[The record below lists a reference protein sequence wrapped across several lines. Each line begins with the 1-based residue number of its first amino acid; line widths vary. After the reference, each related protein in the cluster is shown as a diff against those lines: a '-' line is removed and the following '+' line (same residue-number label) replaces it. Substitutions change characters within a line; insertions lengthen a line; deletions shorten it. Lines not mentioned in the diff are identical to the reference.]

1 MNKLLLG
8 LIPLAAIVHQ
18 AEAQTR
24 QVSGRVTDRATGE
37 GLPGATVLLKGTTTG
52 VSTNSD
58 GTFSLSVPNE
68 GGTLQISS
76 VGYLSIDKAIG
87 TDNQINIGLSADTK
101 ELSEV
106 VVTALGIQ
114 REARA
119 IGYATSEVK
128 SEQVVQKSEPDV
140 LRTLQGK
147 VAGVN
152 IIGSS
157 GAPGS
162 STRIVIRGNTS
173 LNNNNQPLFV
183 VDGVPYDNSNTASD
197 NTLVRGSS
205 YSNRLADIDPN
216 NIESINVLKGM
227 AAAALYGNRGANGVI
242 LITTKTGSRSKADKG
257 IRVGFNSSYSIEKIA
272 SLPEYQNKY
281 GAGANFAQ
289 SAANG
294 SWGPAFGSPQAPA
307 DVLHPLSGIAGGAAA
322 FPEFQ
327 GARAPYQAYANNVK
341 DFFNT
346 GKLFENSVNI
356 TASSDNASFTTVLSR
371 SQQEGMIPES
381 KFNRTSLSAGG
392 SAQYNKLRIGAN
404 LTYTNTDQR
413 GPQLGANN
421 AIGNASVMGRLLFIP
436 RSLDLSGLPYE
447 NPLTNS
453 SVLGWLTGQADNPY
467 WSVKYNG
474 YTSRVDRLATSANAS
489 YDLLKW
495 LNLSFTGGVNTY
507 NDNRRSFIRPGS
519 VGASG
524 LGEVIQDAIT
534 NTELEGTTL
543 LTVNQ
548 NITDDFS
555 LKAILGHNVNQREFK
570 STSVIGSQY
579 LLFNI
584 DDIQNTKSQS
594 QFGSGYSKRR
604 IFGVFGDVTL
614 GYKDFVYLN
623 ATARNEW
630 TSTLAK
636 DNRSFFYPSVSTSLI
651 FTEALG
657 IQSDI
662 LNMGK
667 LRAGY
672 ARAGKDA
679 NPYQLTS
686 RYTLNPT
693 FGNNAAGF
701 SFPFNTAT
709 SGASIGGSIGNPTL
723 TPEFSKELEVGTDLN
738 FLKDRIIL
746 SATYYDK
753 RSTAQIAAVPLPY
766 ATGFTSLVTNFGEIS
781 NKGVEGSLTLVPI
794 DAGGFRW
801 TSFTTFTRN
810 RNIIEK
816 LTDGVEQVIV
826 SANYF
831 SGGVQAIHKA
841 GQPYGVIYGT
851 KAARD
856 PQSGKVLINPSTG
869 TMIPTTNTDV
879 IGNPNP
885 DYLMGFTNTFSYK
898 GLTFESVIDFR
909 KGGDVYSTTV
919 ATLLGRGVTKDTE
932 DRDKTL
938 VIDGVYGNP
947 NTQQPLT
954 NPDGSTIPNTTAVSL
969 NDYYFGAGSAA
980 LSGPAEFSVFDATTV
995 RLREVTLG
1003 YTVPASLLQKTP
1015 FRGLTLSLSGRNL
1028 WWFSPNIPKYT
1039 NFDPETN
1046 TYGGASNAQGFEY
1059 TNAPTAR
1066 RYGVN
1071 LRVNF

>member
-1 MNKLLLG
+1 MG
-8 LIPLAAIVHQ
+8 LPLAALSVVQ
-18 AEAQTR
+18 GVAQTR
-24 QVSGRVTDRATGE
+24 SVSGRVTDRTTGE
-37 GLPGATVLLKGTTTG
+37 GLPGVTVLLKGSNNG
-52 VSTNSD
+52 ISTNSD
-58 GTFSLSVPNE
+58 GTYTLTVPA
-68 GGTLQISS
+68 GDGTLVFSS
-76 VGYLSIDKAIG
+76 IGFITVERPIG
-87 TDNQINIGLSADTK
+87 TDTQINVGLAADTK
-101 ELSEV
+101 QLSEV

-114 REARA
+114 RESRA
-119 IGYATSEVK
+119 IGYAVSEIQ
-128 SEQVVQKSEPDV
+128 SQQVVQKSEPDV

-152 IIGSS
+152 IVGSS

-173 LNNNNQPLFV
+173 LNGNNQPLFV
-183 VDGVPYDNSNTASD
+183 VDGVPYNNDVTASD

-205 YSNRLADIDPN
+205 YSNRAADIDPN

-242 LITTKTGSRSKADKG
+242 LITTKTGSRGKADKG
-257 IRVGFNSSYSIEKIA
+257 IRVGYSSSYSIEKIA

-281 GAGANFAQ
+281 GAGANFTQ

-294 SWGPAFGSPQAPA
+294 SWGPAFGSAQAPA
-307 DVLHPLSGIAGGAAA
+307 DVLHPLSGIAA

-327 GARAPYQAYANNVK
+327 GARYPYQAFENNVK

-346 GKLFENSVNI
+346 GKLFENSVNV
-356 TASSDNASFTTVLSR
+356 TAASDNATFSTVLSR
-371 SQQEGMIPES
+371 SEQEGMIPES

-392 SAQYNKLRIGAN
+392 SGHFNKLRIGAN
-404 LTYTNTDQR
+404 LTYTNSDQR

-436 RSLDLSGLPYE
+436 RSLDLTGLPYI
-447 NPLTNS
+447 NPLTRGP
-453 SVLGWLTGQADNPY
+453 VLGWLTGQADNPY
-467 WSVKYNG
+467 WSTEYNG
-474 YTSRVDRLATSANAS
+474 YTSRVDRLSTSANAS
-489 YDLLKW
+489 YDILKW
-495 LNLSFTGGVNTY
+495 LNLSFVGGLNTY

-524 LGEVIQDAIT
+524 TGEIIQDAIT
-534 NTELEGTTL
+534 NTELEATTL
-543 LTVNQ
+543 LTVNH
-548 NITDDFS
+548 NLTEDFS
-555 LKAILGHNVNQREFK
+555 LKAILGHNVNQRQYQ

-579 LLFNI
+579 LLFDI
-584 DDIQNTKSQS
+584 DDIQNTKTQS
-594 QFGSGYSKRR
+594 QFGSGFSKRR

-614 GYKDFVYLN
+614 GYKDIVYVN

-636 DNRSFFYPSVSTSLI
+636 NNRSFFYPSISTSII

-657 IQSDI
+657 MQSDI

-672 ARAGKDA
+672 AKAGKDA
-679 NPYQLTS
+679 SPYQLNS
-686 RYTLNPT
+686 RFALNPT

-701 SFPFNTAT
+701 GFPFTPT
-709 SGASIGGSIGNPTL
+709 GGTTPVSGAAISGVIGNPAL

-738 FLKDRIIL
+738 FFKDRIVL

-753 RSTAQIAAVPLPY
+753 RSTAQIANVPLPY

-781 NKGVEGSLTLVPI
+781 NKGIEGSLTLIPV

-810 RNIIEK
+810 RNIVEE
-816 LTDGVEQVIV
+816 LTEGVEQVAV
-826 SANYF
+826 AANYF

-841 GQPYGVIYGT
+841 GQPYGMIYGT

-856 PQSGKVLINPSTG
+856 PETGKVLINPSTG
-869 TMIPTTNTDV
+869 TMIPTTTTDV

-885 DYLMGFTNTFSYK
+885 DYLLGFTNTFTYK
-898 GLTFESVIDFR
+898 GFTFESVVDFR

-932 DRDKTL
+932 DREKTV
-938 VIDGVYGNP
+938 VIDGVYGNA
-947 NTQQPLT
+947 NTQLPLK
-954 NPDGSTIPNTTAVSL
+954 NADGSSIPNSTAISL

-980 LSGPAEFSVFDATTV
+980 LSGPAEFSIFDATTV

-1003 YTVPASLLQKTP
+1003 YTLPTTLLQKTP
-1015 FRGLTLSLSGRNL
+1015 FRGVTLSLSGRNL
-1028 WWFSPNIPKYT
+1028 WWFSPNVPKYT